1 MHFTFDPKQINL
13 EVMARKKVSK
23 KQKKVQ
29 ARLLIILGMGIVL
42 GLGFFV
48 PKMSGLFPSCAN
60 SISCI
65 KDLSGAYEPGQE
77 GVFLGKKVVPPSYM
91 ADKQSQKPVL
101 GVTTEEKHIFVDLAT
116 QTLTAYE
123 GGKLMFTFPV
133 STGKWGRT
141 PTGDFRI
148 WVKLRNTR
156 MSGGNTALGTYYN
169 LPNVPY
175 TMYFS
180 GESASRDMGYS
191 LHGAYWHNNFG
202 YPMSHGCVNMRPID
216 AQKIYDW
223 ADPPTETGTTTTY
236 VTDKNPGTLITI
248 FGQPPNE

>member
-1 MHFTFDPKQINL
+1 MAKKRKIKNKKINPSL
-13 EVMARKKVSK
+13 LVF
-23 KQKKVQ
+23 
-29 ARLLIILGMGIVL
+29 LIITILVTVGI
-42 GLGFFV
+42 FI
-48 PKMSGLFPSCAN
+48 PKIHRLFTPCAN

-77 GVFLGKKVVPPSYM
+77 GVFLGKNVVPPSYM
-91 ADKQSQKPVL
+91 ADKSSQKPVL
-101 GVTTEEKHIFVDLAT
+101 GVSTEEKHIFVDLAT

-123 GGKLMFTFPV
+123 GGKLIYTFPV

-191 LHGAYWHNNFG
+191 IHGAYWHNNFG

-223 ADPPTETGTTTTY
+223 ADPPTEDNTTY
-236 VTDKNPGTLITI
+236 ASSENQGTLVTI
-248 FGQPPNE
+248 FGQPPSEN